1 MKIQHYIKYN
11 IMNKLNESEISI
23 SKKEYIEPNIE
34 VINLTNTPILADS
47 TRSCS
52 HYGCVCYEYGDY

>member
-1 MKIQHYIKYN
+1 
-11 IMNKLNESEISI
+11 MNKLNESEISI